1 MIPLPI
7 KFLTLNINFRGLD
20 NNRAQNIVALIEQ
33 NNPDIIFLQEVP
45 RSMIDNFQIPNYS
58 QIGQHSSNHQ
68 YDTIILSR
76 FPCLRYDRIPLP
88 ETLSSRNLLLAQII
102 LPEEDSQIIFV
113 GTFHLESFFNPP
125 ESEVLKM
132 DQFLFIRSIIPK
144 NKPFIIAG
152 DTNFLD
158 NQMTSIDNFPEHDSS
173 PTYKKSRFDRIF
185 TNLSASSPA
194 QIIGDATHSDHRGLV
209 ISINLPAQ

>member
-1 MIPLPI
+1 MTPPSINV
-7 KFLTLNINFRGLD
+7 LTLNINFKGLD
-20 NNRAQNIVALIEQ
+20 NNRAQNILALIEQ

-45 RSMIDNFQIPNYS
+45 RSMIDNFRIPNYS

-76 FPCLRYDRIPLP
+76 FPCIRYDRIPLP
-88 ETLSSRNLLLAQII
+88 ETLSNRNLLLAQII
-102 LPEEDSQIIFV
+102 LPEDSQIIFA

-132 DQFLFIRSIIPK
+132 DQFLFIQSIIPK
-144 NKPFIIAG
+144 NQPFIIAG

-158 NQMTSIDNFPEHDSS
+158 NQMTSIDNFPERDSS

-194 QIIGDATHSDHRGLV
+194 QIIGDASHSDHRGL
-209 ISINLPAQ
+209 IINLISQ

>member
-1 MIPLPI
+1 MTPPSINV
-7 KFLTLNINFRGLD
+7 LTLNINFKGLD

-45 RSMIDNFQIPNYS
+45 RSMIDNFRIPNYS

-76 FPCLRYDRIPLP
+76 FPCIRYDRIPLP
-88 ETLSSRNLLLAQII
+88 ETLSNRNLLLAQII
-102 LPEEDSQIIFV
+102 LPEDSQIIFA

-144 NKPFIIAG
+144 NQPFIIAG

-158 NQMTSIDNFPEHDSS
+158 NQMTSIDNFPERDSS

-194 QIIGDATHSDHRGLV
+194 QIIGDASHSDHRGL
-209 ISINLPAQ
+209 IINLIAQ

>member
-1 MIPLPI
+1 MTPPSINV
-7 KFLTLNINFRGLD
+7 LTLNINFKGLD

-45 RSMIDNFQIPNYS
+45 RSMIDNFRIPNYS

-76 FPCLRYDRIPLP
+76 FPCIRYDRIPLP
-88 ETLSSRNLLLAQII
+88 ETLSNRNLLLAQII
-102 LPEEDSQIIFV
+102 LPEDSQIIFA

-132 DQFLFIRSIIPK
+132 DQFLFIQSIIPK
-144 NKPFIIAG
+144 NQPFIIAG

-158 NQMTSIDNFPEHDSS
+158 NQMTSIDNFPERDSS

-194 QIIGDATHSDHRGLV
+194 QIIGDASHSDHRGL
-209 ISINLPAQ
+209 IINLISQ

>member
-1 MIPLPI
+1 MTPPSIN
-7 KFLTLNINFRGLD
+7 FLTLNINFKGLD

-76 FPCLRYDRIPLP
+76 FPCIRYDRIPLP
-88 ETLSSRNLLLAQII
+88 ETLSNRNLLLAQVI
-102 LPEEDSQIIFV
+102 LPEESQIIFV

-132 DQFLFIRSIIPK
+132 DQFLFIQSIIPK
-144 NKPFIIAG
+144 NQPFIIAG
-152 DTNFLD
+152 DTNLLD
-158 NQMTSIDNFPEHDSS
+158 NQMTSIDNFREQDSF
-173 PTYKKSRFDRIF
+173 PTFKKSRFDRIF
-185 TNLSASSPA
+185 TNLSSSYPA
-194 QIIGDATHSDHRGLV
+194 QIIGDANHSDHRGL
-209 ISINLPAQ
+209 IINLIAQ

>member
-1 MIPLPI
+1 MTPPSI
-7 KFLTLNINFRGLD
+7 KVLTLNINFKGLD
-20 NNRAQNIVALIEQ
+20 NNRTQNIVALIEQ

-45 RSMIDNFQIPNYS
+45 RSMIDNFRIPNYS
-58 QIGQHSSNHQ
+58 QIGQHSFNHQ

-76 FPCLRYDRIPLP
+76 FPCIRYDRIPLP
-88 ETLSSRNLLLAQII
+88 ETLSNRNLLLAQVI
-102 LPEEDSQIIFV
+102 LPEESQIIFV

-158 NQMTSIDNFPEHDSS
+158 NQMTSIDNFREQDSF
-173 PTYKKSRFDRIF
+173 PTFKKSRFDRIF
-185 TNLSASSPA
+185 TNLSSSYPA
-194 QIIGDATHSDHRGLV
+194 QVIGDANHSDHRGL
-209 ISINLPAQ
+209 IINLISQ

>member
-1 MIPLPI
+1 MTPRSINL
-7 KFLTLNINFRGLD
+7 LTLNINFKGLD

-45 RSMIDNFQIPNYS
+45 RSMIDNFRIPNYS

-68 YDTIILSR
+68 YDTVILSR
-76 FPCLRYDRIPLP
+76 FPCIRYDRIPLP
-88 ETLSSRNLLLAQII
+88 ETLSNRNLLLAQII
-102 LPEEDSQIIFV
+102 LPEDSQIIYA

-144 NKPFIIAG
+144 NQPFIIAG
-152 DTNFLD
+152 DTNLLD
-158 NQMTSIDNFPEHDSS
+158 NQMTSIYNFREHDSS
-173 PTYKKSRFDRIF
+173 PTFKKSRFDRIF
-185 TNLSASSPA
+185 TNLSCSYPA
-194 QIIGDATHSDHRGLV
+194 RIIGDAGHSDRRGL
-209 ISINLPAQ
+209 IINLIAQ